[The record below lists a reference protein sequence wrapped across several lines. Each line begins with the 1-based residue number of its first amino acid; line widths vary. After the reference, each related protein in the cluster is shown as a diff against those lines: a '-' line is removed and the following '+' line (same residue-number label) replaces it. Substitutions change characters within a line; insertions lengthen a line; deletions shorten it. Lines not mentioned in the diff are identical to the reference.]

1 MLALESGST
10 LGRYTLLLPVGQGG
24 QAAVWVASF
33 TGLAGFEK
41 TVALKALLPPRD
53 DEEAHIERFTD
64 EALLATRL
72 RHPNVVEVLDFG
84 EEDGVLYIVMPW
96 IDGEPVNAIIEV
108 ASRKGGIPIN
118 IAANLVGQA
127 CRGLHAAHELRSEHG
142 EPLGLVHRDVSP
154 ENILVTREG
163 VAKIADFGVATA
175 RGHDSLIT
183 GESDL
188 GRARGKVWYMAPE
201 ELWGEPVDRRA
212 DLFALGVVLYRM
224 TTGRHPFSTGG
235 GRESVRR
242 LLAGAAP
249 VPPRSFLPDYPEAL
263 EAILLRA
270 LAERPEERHAT
281 ALELRQALFKAV
293 PPASD
298 DDVAQFLAELFSGR
312 RLERDERLQAA
323 LDSRPGLGSTKPSAT
338 DAEKHDVQR
347 SIVREPLRPR
357 LAISR
362 GRAMGLGVAGLT
374 LGALGL
380 LALLT
385 RGESKVALPAVE
397 AKVMAASTLPIAAE
411 PAEPNA
417 PNALPTI
424 PARGETRPARAMS
437 LVEKAPRIEKSS
449 IDQSPVR
456 DVGF

>member
-41 TVALKALLPPRD
+41 TVAVKTLLPPRD

-84 EEDGVLYIVMPW
+84 EEDGVLYLVMPW
-96 IDGEPVNAIIEV
+96 IDGEPVNAIIDV
-108 ASRKGGIPIN
+108 AAKKGGIPIP
-118 IAANLVGQA
+118 IAVNLVGQA
-127 CRGLHAAHELRSEHG
+127 CRGLHAAHELTAENG

-175 RGHDSLIT
+175 RGHHSLIT

-201 ELWGEPVDRRA
+201 ELFGEPVDRRA

-224 TTGRHPFSTGG
+224 TTGRHPFGSDGD
-235 GRESVRR
+235 RKAVRR
-242 LLAGAAP
+242 LLASSAP
-249 VPPRSFLPDYPEAL
+249 ASPRGFLPDYPEAL
-263 EAILLRA
+263 EAILTRV
-270 LAERPEERHAT
+270 LAENPEERHAS

-298 DDVAQFLAELFSGR
+298 DDVALFLAELFSGR
-312 RLERDERLQAA
+312 RLERDERLREA
-323 LDSRPGLGSTKPSAT
+323 LDSRPGVGSIRPSGT
-338 DAEKHDVQR
+338 DPERHDAER
-347 SIVREPLRPR
+347 PSVREPAGRRFALSPARFVGFG
-357 LAISR
+357 LA
-362 GRAMGLGVAGLT
+362 GV
-374 LGALGL
+374 L
-380 LALLT
+380 LAAFVTLALV
-385 RGESKVALPAVE
+385 RHGEAKVTLPTVE
-397 AKVMAASTLPIAAE
+397 AKVVGGSAPAVAAE
-411 PAEPNA
+411 PVEPIQPAAA
-417 PNALPTI
+417 PALA
-424 PARGETRPARAMS
+424 ARGEARATETVT
-437 LVEKAPRIEKSS
+437 LDEKAQRSEKSS
-449 IDQSPVR
+449 IDVSPVR
-456 DVGF
+456 EVGF

>member
-64 EALLATRL
+64 EALWATRL

-96 IDGEPVNAIIEV
+96 IDGEPVNAIIDV
-108 ASRKGGIPIN
+108 ASRKGGIPIP
-118 IAANLVGQA
+118 IAVNLVGQA
-127 CRGLHAAHELRSEHG
+127 CRGLHAAHELTSEHG

-175 RGHDSLIT
+175 RGHDSLVT

-224 TTGRHPFSTGG
+224 TTGRHPFSTGS

-242 LLAGAAP
+242 MLASAAP
-249 VPPRSFLPDYPEAL
+249 APPRSFLPDYPEAL
-263 EAILLRA
+263 EAILLRV
-270 LAERPEERHAT
+270 LAEKPEERHAT
-281 ALELRQALFKAV
+281 ARELQQALFKAV

-312 RLERDERLQAA
+312 RLERDERLRAA
-323 LDSRPGLGSTKPSAT
+323 LDSRPGLGSAKPSSI
-338 DAEKHDVQR
+338 DDEKHDAER
-347 SIVREPLRPR
+347 SSLREPTHRH
-357 LAISR
+357 LALSR
-362 GRAMGLGVAGLT
+362 GRAVGLGVAGLV
-374 LGALGL
+374 LGAFVS
-380 LALLT
+380 LALVEH
-385 RGESKVALPAVE
+385 GENNVTEPSVE
-397 AKVMAASTLPIAAE
+397 AKIVTASTPPIAAE
-411 PAEPNA
+411 PAAA
-417 PNALPTI
+417 PDTPPALA
-424 PARGETRPARAMS
+424 ARGEPRPAQAVS
-437 LVEKAPRIEKSS
+437 LDDKAPRSEKSS
-449 IDQSPVR
+449 IDLSPVR
-456 DVGF
+456 EVGF